1 MPTTFASK
9 PCDNSL
15 WHYFTPSFI
24 NFPVLYTYYRKKS
37 SSHPLTNNL
46 PCVIITV
53 GKLIRGCKMEIWQE
67 RGLAIANSNTIRKN
81 KLGWQVPSQSGN
93 GSYTVNLDHGEPF
106 CTCQYFEAEHKK
118 CQHIYAVEFIVQKET
133 KPDGTVTETKTIKI
147 TYSQDWSAYN
157 EAQTEEKA
165 RFIQL
170 LAELCKDIPQTEQSN
185 GRPRLL
191 LSDMVFAS
199 VFKVYTG
206 FSSRRFTSDMRE
218 VYETGLVAS
227 TPHFNSVSNYLAS
240 PELTPLLK
248 TLIEQSASPLKSV
261 ETDFAVDS
269 SGFSTSTY
277 ARWFDHKWG
286 KERSHQNWVKTHL
299 MCGVKTHVVTSVEVT
314 PHQSA
319 DTLQFPALVAQTA
332 KTFDINEVSAD
343 KAYSDRR
350 NLHAVQAV
358 GGTAYIPFKSNS
370 TGMGDHHHN
379 FDGLWN
385 RMWHFYNFNQGVFM
399 EHYHK
404 RSNVESTFSMIKAKF
419 GSSVKAKAPT
429 AQVNEV
435 LCKVLCHNIC
445 VLIQSIHELGLEPQL
460 VSGACSGLC
469 CKERT

>member
-1 MPTTFASK
+1 MAGSKTFQLAQLAAWYWNSEFGAYGHQVGLVKASGHVLALYLQQHLLDPLSFSPESRCLCAGFLPVALQSHKLQGYQELRYRATSSHPSRPLFRGWYPSADKLSGFRPFYEFLPSYGFRLCWSEFRFIPIGCLTFRAYSRPSICPRSPRMPTTFASK

-277 ARWFDHKWG
+277 ARWFDHKLG
-286 KERSHQNWVKTHL
+286 Q
-299 MCGVKTHVVTSVEVT
+299 G
-314 PHQSA
+314 
-319 DTLQFPALVAQTA
+319 AQP
-332 KTFDINEVSAD
+332 S
-343 KAYSDRR
+343 
-350 NLHAVQAV
+350 
-358 GGTAYIPFKSNS
+358 
-370 TGMGDHHHN
+370 
-379 FDGLWN
+379 
-385 RMWHFYNFNQGVFM
+385 
-399 EHYHK
+399 
-404 RSNVESTFSMIKAKF
+404 
-419 GSSVKAKAPT
+419 
-429 AQVNEV
+429 
-435 LCKVLCHNIC
+435 
-445 VLIQSIHELGLEPQL
+445 ELG
-460 VSGACSGLC
+460 
-469 CKERT
+469 